1 MGPVTLSALTTPKK
15 AALQLELSHRREQQV
30 RVVFPV
36 VRSIGEE
43 LYRVAVRIAEVEALG
58 DVVVHRG
65 DHNALCFEA
74 RLRLAKTVNSV
85 NLEGNVMGSHRVCI
99 WSRCVR
105 SNRDDREVVVLPQ

>member
-43 LYRVAVRIAEVEALG
+43 LYVLGRSAILPRVSPIPWG
-58 DVVVHRG
+58 FG
-65 DHNALCFEA
+65 
-74 RLRLAKTVNSV
+74 
-85 NLEGNVMGSHRVCI
+85 
-99 WSRCVR
+99 R
-105 SNRDDREVVVLPQ
+105 SM